1 MGIDRIKN
9 AFASRTGKH
18 VLVGGVAGSSCVVVA
33 GALSGTA
40 IPWAMSAYGAV
51 LPGMGTMHTSAAA
64 GGIAANLQWLNAGL
78 LTSKAIATGGV
89 IGACVKPVLSNIRG
103 FARNNFLT
111 T

>member
-9 AFASRTGKH
+9 AFASRTSKQ
-18 VLVGGVAGSSCVVVA
+18 VLVGGVVGSTCVVVA
-33 GALSGTA
+33 GTLSGTA
-40 IPWAMSAYGAV
+40 IPWAMSTYGAV
-51 LPGMGTMHTSAAA
+51 IPGVGTMHSAATA

-89 IGACVKPVLSNIRG
+89 IGAGVKPVVSSIRG
-103 FARNNFLT
+103 RVRNKFLT